1 MEQSNP
7 FNRAENQAGSV
18 NRRDFLLSA
27 GIHGGILLMLIVAGV
42 IFSEKNTIPAGGG
55 EFISVEMIILD
66 ESQSSAEAVEVTNP
80 VEEIEEVTNPIEEVE
95 EVEEL
100 VETTEIEETNP
111 VEEVV
116 ETQEDVQE
124 EVPATEEFIGVG
136 SQGEAGSGAPG
147 PASYEGRVFS
157 AIRRNFRTSVTP
169 AQSFRIEFTV
179 NLDGSTSYSTIR
191 NSGDSSFDRAVTH
204 AINSANIPP
213 VPPGRSEAV
222 QLSIEFF
229 GPDSQ

>member
-55 EFISVEMIILD
+55 EFISLEMIILD